1 MKPKASKQKGFN
13 HLKLVKS
20 VELVELELINLDQ
33 STQSRTGFHQKTLDD
48 YVVVWEAGG
57 NFPPVNLYFD
67 GKTYWVADGFH
78 RIKSRLEA
86 NLKGNK
92 IEAIVH
98 KGGKRDAILHSV
110 GANSQHGLRRTNEDK
125 RHAVE
130 LLLRDEEWSKWSN
143 REIGRQCGVSHEFV
157 ANARKQLS
165 GNRSQIERKVK
176 RGGTVYT
183 QRDRQT
189 LPPLSNPAVSI
200 SKSDDLQ
207 EVISCMEGS
216 NKPSSI
222 SRFPQGVCRTTG
234 YSWDYIRILL
244 SRGVLLSPAEL
255 ENPLFRNCWS
265 KAYGRGIN

>member
-1 MKPKASKQKGFN
+1 MKQKASKQKGFN
-13 HLKLVKS
+13 HLKLIKS
-20 VELVELELINLDQ
+20 TEMIDLSLINLYQ
-33 STQSRTGFHQKTLDD
+33 SIQSRKGLNMQALVE
-48 YVVVWEAGG
+48 YEEVWKSGKK
-57 NFPPVNLYFD
+57 FPPVDLYFD
-67 GKTYWVADGFH
+67 GQSYWVGDGFH

-86 NLKGNK
+86 NLRSNK

-98 KGGKRDAILHSV
+98 QGSKRDAILHSV
-110 GANSQHGLRRTNEDK
+110 GANSNHGLRRTNEDK
-125 RHAVE
+125 HHAVE
-130 LLLRDEEWSKWSN
+130 ILLKDEEWAQWSN
-143 REIGRQCGVSHEFV
+143 REIARQCGVSHEFV
-157 ANARKQLS
+157 ANIRKQLS

-183 QRDRQT
+183 QRVQQT

-207 EVISCMEGS
+207 EVISCIEGS

-234 YSWDYIRILL
+234 YPWDYIRILL
-244 SRGVLLSPAEL
+244 SRGVVLSPTEL